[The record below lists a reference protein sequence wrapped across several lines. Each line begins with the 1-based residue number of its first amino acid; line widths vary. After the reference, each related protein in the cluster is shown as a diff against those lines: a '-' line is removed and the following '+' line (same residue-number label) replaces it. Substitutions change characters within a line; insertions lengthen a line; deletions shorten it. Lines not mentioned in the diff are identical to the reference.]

1 MGMERIHKFIDQKL
15 RDREEGQ
22 ILRILK
28 QMAPDSKDFLS
39 NDFFSFSKEGLVRRK
54 MQEYAEDLPQWVGS
68 TGSRLLSGNTALHQK
83 VEGVL
88 SKYLQAEDG
97 LFFTNGYLAN
107 LSLLSVLGDKKTIF
121 FADGQIHASM
131 KEGCQAGFGKKISFR
146 HNDLSHLE
154 RLLSS
159 HGDGHSLKI
168 VLTEGLF
175 SMQGDQPPLEEM
187 LDLCKHYQAALI
199 IDEAHSLGVIGPN
212 GLGLSESVRG
222 HSNLLARVFPMGKGP
237 GIMGAFV
244 ACRSNL
250 KNFMLNFARPFVY
263 STAPSSDQ
271 LVAVLAS
278 VDLLKSRAHFSVLQD
293 RIRYF
298 TERVAEL
305 GRDNISRNQ
314 GPIQV
319 YHHQDGKGGIA
330 GLKAKSLLLKE
341 HKIACLPIFA
351 PTVPPGQE
359 RMRIVLHAHN
369 TEQEIDALLSLLL
382 DDSNKLNDDYHG
394 K

>member
-15 RDREEGQ
+15 RGREEGK
-22 ILRILK
+22 ILRTLQ

-39 NDFFSFSKEGLVRRK
+39 NDFFSFSRQGLVRLK
-54 MQEYAEDLPQWVGS
+54 MQEYAEELPQWVGS
-68 TGSRLLSGNTALHQK
+68 TGSRLLSGNSTLHQK
-83 VEGVL
+83 VEHVL
-88 SKYLQAEDG
+88 SEYLLAEDG

-107 LSLLSVLGDKKTIF
+107 LSLLSALGDKKTLF
-121 FADGQIHASM
+121 FADAQIHASM

-146 HNDLSHLE
+146 HNDLAHLE
-154 RLLSS
+154 RQLAN
-159 HGDGHSLKI
+159 HGDADSLKI

-175 SMQGDQPPLEEM
+175 SMQGDQPPLDEM
-187 LDLCKHYQAALI
+187 LDLCKHYQAGLI

-222 HSNLLARVFPMGKGP
+222 HSNLLARVFPLGKGP

-244 ACRSNL
+244 ACRPNL

-271 LVAVLAS
+271 LLAVLAS
-278 VDLLKSRAHFSVLQD
+278 VDLLKARTHFSALQE
-293 RIRYF
+293 RIHYF
-298 TERVAEL
+298 THRVAEL
-305 GRDNISRNQ
+305 GRDNISRNE
-314 GPIQV
+314 GPIQIYYPKLGV
-319 YHHQDGKGGIA
+319 EE
-330 GLKAKSLLLKE
+330 LRTKSQLLKE

-351 PTVPPGQE
+351 PTVPWGQE

-369 TEQEIDALLSLLL
+369 TEPEIDALLNLLL
-382 DDSNKLNDDYHG
+382 EI
-394 K
+394 